1 MKRTITVIFSA
12 LAGTVLGAVIIGRI
26 SGNKINRFAGL
37 ADKHLALFL
46 MMNQWIKAEQNGKEL
61 SKYLL
66 QNGYKDIAVY
76 GVSYVGETLVNELKN
91 TEINVIY
98 GIDQNAENIYA
109 DINLVSPDDE
119 LENVDAIIITPIKFF
134 DEIEKK
140 LSKKVNC
147 PILSLEDILY
157 EV

>member
-46 MMNQWIKAEQNGKEL
+46 MMNQWIKAKQNGKDL

-66 QNGYKDIAVY
+66 QNEYKDIAVY
-76 GVSYVGETLVNELKN
+76 GVSYAGEALVNELKD

-98 GIDQNAENIYA
+98 GIDQNA
-109 DINLVSPDDE
+109 DIDCDGIEVVS
-119 LENVDAIIITPIKFF
+119 LENELKKVDAVVVTAITFY
-134 DEIEKK
+134 DEIKKK
-140 LSKKVNC
+140 LSVRLEC

-157 EV
+157 RL

>member
-46 MMNQWIKAEQNGKEL
+46 MMNQWIKAKQNGKDL

-66 QNGYKDIAVY
+66 QNEYKDIAVY
-76 GVSYVGETLVNELKN
+76 GVSYAGEALVNELKD

-98 GIDQNAENIYA
+98 GIDQNA
-109 DINLVSPDDE
+109 DIDCDGIEVVS
-119 LENVDAIIITPIKFF
+119 LENELKKVDAVVVTAITFY
-134 DEIEKK
+134 DEIKKK
-140 LSKKVNC
+140 LSVKLEC

-157 EV
+157 RL